1 MQQEV
6 AAAQKSLE
14 EMDAKIKD
22 VQEEI
27 RAASVE
33 VRVCVCVCVCACMC
47 VCVCVCMCVCVYV
60 CARAYELEDMFE
72 S

>member
-33 VRVCVCVCVCACMC
+33 VRVCVCVCVCECMC
-47 VCVCVCMCVCVYV
+47 VCVCACVCV
-60 CARAYELEDMFE
+60 
-72 S
+72 